1 MKSNIIDKTSLEN
14 FRGHNC
20 FILNFYNFQTCT
32 STNFYGHINRY
43 YSSKGNTIIVSD
55 TIEKN

>member
-43 YSSKGNTIIVSD
+43 FVLQKKYNHSFRYN
-55 TIEKN
+55 